1 MIKWLAK
8 NWFKIL
14 IALVFIIGLI
24 LLDRA
29 CHDSAAQKKIDAN
42 NKEISDLKG
51 KNEKLEII
59 ALESTEKAKEWQKR
73 AKEKEE
79 LIIVRDLEIKELKEE
94 QKKVT
99 AVVMELPAS
108 ELVAGAREILDCA
121 EIELQDNGIL
131 FSEFCARKALIDLRE
146 FSLVKRQVGLIEQS
160 MIDCQDGW
168 TFQKLATWNIYRTAW
183 AQGMQ
188 ILNYKTIVKN
198 QDENFSL
205 LKKQKKGA
213 WLNGAWKGFLAGLI
227 VAAVIKLLRIL

>member
-1 MIKWLAK
+1 MIKWLEK

-14 IALVFIIGLI
+14 IALVFIIGVMI
-24 LLDRA
+24 MNRA
-29 CHDSAAQKKIDAN
+29 CRDSAAQEKIDAN
-42 NKEISDLKG
+42 NKEISDLKKEIG
-51 KNEKLEII
+51 TLEDEAFDATETAKKWEAKAEEKEGLII
-59 ALESTEKAKEWQKR
+59 A
-73 AKEKEE
+73 
-79 LIIVRDLEIKELKEE
+79 RDLEIMKLKEA

-99 AVVMELPAS
+99 AVVMELPPS
-108 ELVAGAREILDCA
+108 ELVAETREILDCA

-131 FSEFCARKALIDLRE
+131 FSEYCARRALIDLKG
-146 FSLVKRQVGLIEQS
+146 FSLLKEEIGLVEQS

-188 ILNYKTIVKN
+188 ILRYKTVVKK

-213 WLNGAWKGFLAGLI
+213 WLDGAWKGFLAGLI
-227 VAAVIKLLRIL
+227 MVAIIKLLRII